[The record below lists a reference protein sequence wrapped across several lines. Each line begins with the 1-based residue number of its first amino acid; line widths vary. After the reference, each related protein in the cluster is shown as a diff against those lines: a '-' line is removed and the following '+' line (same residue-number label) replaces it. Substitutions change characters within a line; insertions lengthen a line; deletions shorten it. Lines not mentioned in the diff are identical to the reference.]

1 MTGLLLA
8 ENNVSSIV
16 LSCWEL
22 VKRPVREIHKQKV
35 TSKAWTIQMPT
46 IFALSKCRQGG
57 NNREEI
63 SDANDPAQLKKKI
76 ELQTELT

>member
-1 MTGLLLA
+1 MPTIFA
-8 ENNVSSIV
+8 M
-16 LSCWEL
+16 
-22 VKRPVREIHKQKV
+22 
-35 TSKAWTIQMPT
+35 SKCRNICIEQMPT